1 MGLFIF
7 SKVLLQYPE
16 ELFKALLTQNRAEE
30 WRPRILMAKKYNE
43 GQKIEEHGKILL
55 NKINALF

>member
-1 MGLFIF
+1 M
-7 SKVLLQYPE
+7 KDKD
-16 ELFKALLTQNRAEE
+16 FKGQ
-30 WRPRILMAKKYNE
+30 MCSE